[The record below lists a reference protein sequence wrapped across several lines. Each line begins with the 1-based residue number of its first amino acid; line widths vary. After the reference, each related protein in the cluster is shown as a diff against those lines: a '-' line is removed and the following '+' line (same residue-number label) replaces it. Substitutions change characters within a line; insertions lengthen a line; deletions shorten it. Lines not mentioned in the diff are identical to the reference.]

1 MLRGDAQMMIVF
13 LVHHRHY
20 RYLYRYL
27 YRYSMAELSL
37 SLYIY
42 IYIYICALMR
52 CAGLSL
58 RLDEA
63 GGWSQTW
70 FKQENG
76 STTKWHLCSL

>member
-42 IYIYICALMR
+42 MCAYEM
-52 CAGLSL
+52 C
-58 RLDEA
+58 RLK
-63 GGWSQTW
+63 
-70 FKQENG
+70 FKTG
-76 STTKWHLCSL
+76 

>member
-42 IYIYICALMR
+42 IYMCAYEM
-52 CAGLSL
+52 C
-58 RLDEA
+58 RLK
-63 GGWSQTW
+63 
-70 FKQENG
+70 FKTG
-76 STTKWHLCSL
+76 